1 MVMILRIILLAL
13 FAYCIYAVVKY
24 VANPK
29 RRLKLA
35 QSKEHFYIIDEQNNT
50 RKNFQLTYKGVLF
63 EGEKHI
69 PSKDHPLFI
78 HTIFVWTE
86 SPEKLKH
93 FSAKQS
99 ILQFGYRSSTFS
111 SMLSKSFAEKCFS
124 FSGDSVQTK
133 IV

>member
-1 MVMILRIILLAL
+1 MFVMVLRIILLAL

-69 PSKDHPLFI
+69 PSG
-78 HTIFVWTE
+78 
-86 SPEKLKH
+86 S
-93 FSAKQS
+93 SAVYS
-99 ILQFGYRSSTFS
+99 HDLCLDRIS
-111 SMLSKSFAEKCFS
+111 
-124 FSGDSVQTK
+124 
-133 IV
+133 

>member
-1 MVMILRIILLAL
+1 MIIIILRLALLAL
-13 FAYCIYAVVKY
+13 LAYCIYVAVRFY
-24 VANPK
+24 TNPK

-35 QSKEHFYIIDEQNNT
+35 QSKEHFYIVDEQKNA

-86 SPEKLKH
+86 SPEKLAA
-93 FSAKQS
+93 FSAKDFKDIEQKVNER
-99 ILQFGYRSSTFS
+99 YPD
-111 SMLSKSFAEKCFS
+111 C
-124 FSGDSVQTK
+124 K
-133 IV
+133 IDW

>member
-1 MVMILRIILLAL
+1 MFVMVLRIILLAL

-63 EGEKHI
+63 EGEKNI

-93 FSAKQS
+93 FSAKDFENIEEKVLERYPNCKIDWDQP
-99 ILQFGYRSSTFS
+99 IKLA
-111 SMLSKSFAEKCFS
+111 KKAEER
-124 FSGDSVQTK
+124 
-133 IV
+133 